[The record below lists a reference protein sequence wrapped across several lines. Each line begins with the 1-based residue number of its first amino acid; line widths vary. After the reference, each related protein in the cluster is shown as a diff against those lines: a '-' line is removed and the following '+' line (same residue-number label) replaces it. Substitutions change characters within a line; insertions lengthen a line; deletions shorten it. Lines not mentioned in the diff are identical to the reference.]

1 MFTIECGGSCQ
12 VFIGMGY
19 KKALSVD
26 TPEGLSYSPPTFIGL
41 YPYEGCEMITAGIDI
56 GSITAKAALL
66 NGRDTLGTRV
76 IFTGYRAEIAGN
88 KVFQELLEEVGMATS
103 AVERIVATGY
113 GRKSVPFADRAVTEI
128 MCHAAGAHYID
139 SSIRSVID
147 IGGQDSKAILLD
159 GNGRVMNFAMNDKCA
174 AGTGRFLEV
183 MARALEVDLDVFGE
197 MSLTAKQ
204 PARISSL
211 CTVFAESEVIS
222 LIARGE
228 NRANI
233 IAGIHEAICVRI
245 SSMANRIGLKPPL
258 MMTGGVA
265 KNVGVVKM
273 MEKVMGIPII
283 ISPHAQVIGA
293 IGAARIAGD
302 LP

>member
-1 MFTIECGGSCQ
+1 M
-12 VFIGMGY
+12 
-19 KKALSVD
+19 
-26 TPEGLSYSPPTFIGL
+26 
-41 YPYEGCEMITAGIDI
+41 
-56 GSITAKAALL
+56 
-66 NGRDTLGTRV
+66 
-76 IFTGYRAEIAGN
+76 
-88 KVFQELLEEVGMATS
+88 
-103 AVERIVATGY
+103 
-113 GRKSVPFADRAVTEI
+113 
-128 MCHAAGAHYID
+128 
-139 SSIRSVID
+139 
-147 IGGQDSKAILLD
+147 
-159 GNGRVMNFAMNDKCA
+159 
-174 AGTGRFLEV
+174 
-183 MARALEVDLDVFGE
+183 
-197 MSLTAKQ
+197 
-204 PARISSL
+204 
-211 CTVFAESEVIS
+211 
-222 LIARGE
+222 ARGE